1 MKFLGVILF
10 GWGIIMMV
18 FSIMTIVFT
27 VLTPGGNQEWLG
39 NLIPLLLGLGAIYL
53 GQRLFKRSDKS
64 TSKPK

>member
-10 GWGIIMMV
+10 GWGIIVMV
-18 FSIMTIVFT
+18 LSMITIVFT

-39 NLIPLLLGLGAIYL
+39 NLIPLLLGLGAQYL
-53 GQRLFKRSDKS
+53 GQRLFKRSGKS

>member
-18 FSIMTIVFT
+18 LSMMTIVFT
-27 VLTPGGNQEWLG
+27 VLTPGGNQEWIG
-39 NLIPLLLGLGAIYL
+39 TLIRLLLGLGAIYL
-53 GQRLFKRSDKS
+53 GQRLFKRSGKS